1 MRNNVERPEA
11 NLSRER
17 QRLLFMEAVCGSPEA
32 AAHNSQVIDQ
42 RTKIALIEKLL
53 ATNSSA

>member
-1 MRNNVERPEA
+1 MGKNVDWPEA

-32 AAHNSQVIDQ
+32 AAHNSQVVDQ
-42 RTKIALIEKLL
+42 RNKIALIEKLL
-53 ATNSSA
+53 AANAS

>member
-1 MRNNVERPEA
+1 MEKNIEWPEA

-17 QRLLFMEAVCGSPEA
+17 QRLLFMEAVCGSAEA

-42 RTKIALIEKLL
+42 RNKIALIEKLL
-53 ATNSSA
+53 VANTS

>member
-1 MRNNVERPEA
+1 MGKNIEWSEA

-42 RTKIALIEKLL
+42 RNKIALIEKLL
-53 ATNSSA
+53 AADAP